1 MNHVL
6 SVCFAL
12 CVIVEHYGTAR
23 DNTNKSMVSGRHFL
37 PTSSCS
43 VGLARQLFGERLGGK
58 ISSALELYG
67 YSFSQ
72 LLT

>member
-1 MNHVL
+1 MNQVL

-23 DNTNKSMVSGRHFL
+23 DNTNKSTVSGRHFL

-43 VGLARQLFGERLGGK
+43 VSLALQLFGERFGGK
-58 ISSALELYG
+58 ISGTIELYG